1 VSFSLASVY
10 AIPTMVFA
18 FQCHASVLP
27 IYAELKQDS
36 SRMRSAATVAI
47 SIVFVLYLVASCF
60 GYLTFM
66 NATGSEL
73 FVMYSGTQDLLLFDN
88 VA

>member
-1 VSFSLASVY
+1 MSFSLASVY

-73 FVMYSGTQDLLLFDN
+73 FVMYSGTQDLIFSDY